1 MSDTDVRS
9 VGKWSG
15 PALLAMGRMGKSA
28 KASQTFLP
36 KDTRLI
42 LKTPSGAVQNIALA
56 TKKLLKHLGGEID
69 PAKPKDST
77 ESKKIQADQ
86 EQWRDPQPP
95 QPE

>member
-1 MSDTDVRS
+1 
-9 VGKWSG
+9 
-15 PALLAMGRMGKSA
+15 MGKSA
-28 KASQTFLP
+28 KASQIFLP

-77 ESKKIQADQ
+77 KSKFS
-86 EQWRDPQPP
+86 
-95 QPE
+95 